1 MLSKYQLPD
10 CHESGHPSNN
20 NHNNFT
26 LPYKDHPTSSY
37 VSTSLEKVWVK
48 CKLLRDKISGGSCLG
63 TQIKP
68 QKGKLSPGF
77 CKVNTQSPATSFV
90 PSECTPSHPLCWN
103 EQEETEQRASVS
115 RYPSVYKTRD
125 FLSLTSFA
133 VSKGDGKNS
142 FFFFWSFVLL
152 EPHP

>member
-1 MLSKYQLPD
+1 MSCGVGRRHGSDL
-10 CHESGHPSNN
+10 
-20 NHNNFT
+20 
-26 LPYKDHPTSSY
+26 
-37 VSTSLEKVWVK
+37 VKVW
-48 CKLLRDKISGGSCLG
+48 LWLRPVTVAVIRPLAWEPSCA
-63 TQIKP
+63 QIKP

-142 FFFFWSFVLL
+142 FFFFGLLSF
-152 EPHP
+152 